1 MATAVQTSSR
11 VLNSR
16 LAQKIMSAEE
26 AAALIQ
32 SGDQVGMSGFT
43 GSGYPKEVPIALARR
58 IAEAH
63 IHGQKFQVS
72 VFTGASTGPEL
83 DGALAMAGGINL
95 RLPYQ
100 SDPET
105 RKRINAGEMDYMDIH
120 LSHVAQFVEYGFL
133 GKMDVALIEV
143 TAILE
148 DGRVVP
154 SSSIGNNKTWVDCA
168 ERIILEVNSWQPM
181 ALEGMHDIYYGL
193 EPPPNRRPIPLVRPG
208 DRIGTPYL
216 KIPAEKIAG
225 IVLT

>member
-1 MATAVQTSSR
+1 MAISSVSTTAR
-11 VLNSR
+11 VLNSQ

-26 AAALIQ
+26 AAALIH

-43 GSGYPKEVPIALARR
+43 GSGYPKAVPIELARH
-58 IAEAH
+58 IADANFR
-63 IHGQKFQVS
+63 GQKFQVS

-83 DGALAMAGGINL
+83 DGALAMAGGIHL

-154 SSSIGNNKTWVDCA
+154 SSSIGNNKPWMDCG
-168 ERIILEVNSWQPM
+168 EGIILEVNSWQPM
-181 ALEGMHDIYYGL
+181 ALEGMAIL
-193 EPPPNRRPIPLVRPG
+193 EDGRVVPSSS
-208 DRIGTPYL
+208 IGNNKT
-216 KIPAEKIAG
+216 
-225 IVLT
+225 